1 MRRTYG
7 VPLARAGIGA
17 LLIALI
23 LLACPG
29 TSLAGGASESTQVT
43 AAFDGAPLHLGAGY
57 DAAGGNDRVRALQ
70 RALRSLGWRPGPVDG
85 LFGPRTESAV
95 VRLQEAAGLRADG
108 IVGPQTR
115 QAIQGER
122 ANVLRRG
129 AGFARAGGTRRVR
142 TLQRELRRR
151 GLSPGPVDG
160 RFGPRTEAAVARLQR
175 AVLLPATGVVNPAT
189 RRVLADTRLQGRERR
204 AISTRDPRREPRPQ
218 VERLAAPAESPWAE
232 GTVSVTV
239 MVLLV
244 IAALLLGAA
253 AAWGIAG
260 PRAAMATPIPPVQ
273 ASPVRTSPV
282 PIDPPTPEPAVQ
294 AIGYASVPR
303 AERSNDQCLRKQA
316 EEIDALCE
324 RRGWTLLEVVRDVE
338 GDKSKGLE
346 RPGLQYALERIEKAE
361 AAALVVSHVGRLTRS
376 AGDLGLI
383 LERLRR
389 HRGRLVAIDVRLDT
403 GLSNGDAAADALM
416 SVAAW
421 ERQRLGER
429 TRKGLAVARA
439 TRSSAGR
446 PAVSD
451 IPALKRR
458 IVAMRS
464 EGMTLQAIADRLNA
478 EGVPTVRGGKEWRP
492 SSVQAAA
499 GYRRPGRRA
508 EGVDDE
514 EAGDAMS

>member
-17 LLIALI
+17 LLVTLI
-23 LLACPG
+23 LLGCPG
-29 TSLAGGASESTQVT
+29 TSLAGGASESTPVA
-43 AAFDGAPLHLGAGY
+43 AAFGGAPLHLGAGFGT
-57 DAAGGNDRVRALQ
+57 AGGNDRVRALQ

-95 VRLQEAAGLRADG
+95 VRLQQATGLPTDG
-108 IVGPQTR
+108 IVGPQTG
-115 QAIQGER
+115 QTIQRER
-122 ANVLRRG
+122 AGKLTRG

-142 TLQRELRRR
+142 ALQRELRRR
-151 GLSPGPVDG
+151 GLQPGPVDG
-160 RFGPRTEAAVARLQR
+160 RFGPRTGAAVARLQR
-175 AVLLPATGVVNPAT
+175 AVLLPATGVVDAAT
-189 RRVLADTRLQGRERR
+189 RRVLADPRLQGRERR
-204 AISTRDPRREPRPQ
+204 AVSARDRRREPRPG
-218 VERLAAPAESPWAE
+218 VERLAAPAEPPHAE

-239 MVLLV
+239 MVLVVL
-244 IAALLLGAA
+244 AALVLGAV
-253 AAWGIAG
+253 AAWGVAR
-260 PRAAMATPIPPVQ
+260 PQAAMATSIPRAQARPAPSALPI
-273 ASPVRTSPV
+273 A
-282 PIDPPTPEPAVQ
+282 EAVQ

-303 AERSNDQCLRKQA
+303 ADRSNDKRLRKQA
-316 EEIDALCE
+316 GEIHALCE

-338 GDKSKGLE
+338 GDKSRGLE
-346 RPGLQYALERIEKAE
+346 RPGLQYALERIERSE
-361 AAALVVSHVGRLTRS
+361 ASALVVSHVGRLTRS

-383 LERLRR
+383 LERLARN
-389 HRGRLVAIDVRLDT
+389 RGRLVAIDVRLDT
-403 GLSNGDAAADALM
+403 GSSNGDLAADALM

-421 ERQRLGER
+421 ERRRLGER

-439 TRSSAGR
+439 QRKVTGR

-451 IPALKRR
+451 IPALERR

-478 EGVPTVRGGKEWRP
+478 ERVPTVRGGKEWRP

-499 GYRRPGRRA
+499 GYRRPGRGAR
-508 EGVDDE
+508 GSDDV

>member
-7 VPLARAGIGA
+7 VPLARAGIGG
-17 LLIALI
+17 LLVTLI

-29 TSLAGGASESTQVT
+29 TSLAGGASESTRVT
-43 AAFDGAPLHLGAGY
+43 AAFDGAALHLGAGF

-95 VRLQEAAGLRADG
+95 VRLQEAAGLRTDG

-115 QAIQGER
+115 QAIQGEH
-122 ANVLRRG
+122 AVVLRRG
-129 AGFARAGGTRRVR
+129 AGFAHAGGTRRVR
-142 TLQRELRRR
+142 MLQRELRRR

-189 RRVLADTRLQGRERR
+189 RRVLAETRLQGGERR
-204 AISTRDPRREPRPQ
+204 AVSTRDPRREPRPQ
-218 VERLAAPAESPWAE
+218 IERLAAPAESPWAE

-244 IAALLLGAA
+244 LAALLLGAA

-260 PRAAMATPIPPVQ
+260 PRVATATPIPPVQ
-273 ASPVRTSPV
+273 ASPV
-282 PIDPPTPEPAVQ
+282 PIALTTPEATVQ

-303 AERSNDQCLRKQA
+303 ADRSNGKCLRKQA

-338 GDKSKGLE
+338 GDKSRGLE

-361 AAALVVSHVGRLTRS
+361 ASALVVSHVGRLTRS

-383 LERLRR
+383 LERLTR

-403 GLSNGDAAADALM
+403 GVSNGDAAADALI
-416 SVAAW
+416 SVGAW
-421 ERQRLGER
+421 ERRRLGER

-439 TRSSAGR
+439 TRSWTGR

-499 GYRRPGRRA
+499 GYRRPGRVV
-508 EGVDDE
+508 EGADDE
-514 EAGDAMS
+514 EAGDVMS